1 MLSLMYRYG
10 TVIFVGNH
18 IYGFKAIAMI
28 YLVWF
33 YSYYFFIYIL
43 SSYLKVVFFM
53 FGQVEAFS
61 TAINKPVGTI

>member
-10 TVIFVGNH
+10 TVIFAGNH

-28 YLVWF
+28 YLVCF
-33 YSYYFFIYIL
+33 LVINFFIYIL
-43 SSYLKVVFFM
+43 RSYLKVVFFI

-61 TAINKPVGTI
+61 TTINKPVETV

>member
-1 MLSLMYRYG
+1 MLPSMYRYG

-33 YSYYFFIYIL
+33 LVINFPSTFLGAILKLFSIYVR
-43 SSYLKVVFFM
+43 SSRGFLYNHK
-53 FGQVEAFS
+53 
-61 TAINKPVGTI
+61 

>member
-1 MLSLMYRYG
+1 MLPSMYRYG

-33 YSYYFFIYIL
+33 LVINFPSTFL
-43 SSYLKVVFFM
+43 EDTLKLFFM
-53 FGQVEAFS
+53 LGQVEAFS
-61 TAINKPVGTI
+61 TTINKSVETV

>member
-1 MLSLMYRYG
+1 MLSSMYRYG
-10 TVIFVGNH
+10 AVIFIGNH

-33 YSYYFFIYIL
+33 LAINFSSTFLKTIL
-43 SSYLKVVFFM
+43 KLFFM

-61 TAINKPVGTI
+61 TTINKPVETV

>member
-1 MLSLMYRYG
+1 MYRYG

-33 YSYYFFIYIL
+33 L
-43 SSYLKVVFFM
+43 
-53 FGQVEAFS
+53 
-61 TAINKPVGTI
+61 AINFLSTFLEAILKLFYFRSSRGFLYNHK

>member
-1 MLSLMYRYG
+1 MLPSMYRYG

-33 YSYYFFIYIL
+33 LAINFPSTFLEAIL
-43 SSYLKVVFFM
+43 KLFFM
-53 FGQVEAFS
+53 LGQVEVSS
-61 TAINKPVGTI
+61 TTANKPV

>member
-1 MLSLMYRYG
+1 MYRYG

-33 YSYYFFIYIL
+33 LVINFPSTFLVAIL
-43 SSYLKVVFFM
+43 KLFFM

-61 TAINKPVGTI
+61 TTINNPVETV

>member
-1 MLSLMYRYG
+1 MLPSMYKYG

-33 YSYYFFIYIL
+33 IVINFPSTFLRAIL
-43 SSYLKVVFFM
+43 KL
-53 FGQVEAFS
+53 FS
-61 TAINKPVGTI
+61 ICSVK

>member
-1 MLSLMYRYG
+1 MLSSMYRYG

-33 YSYYFFIYIL
+33 L
-43 SSYLKVVFFM
+43 
-53 FGQVEAFS
+53 
-61 TAINKPVGTI
+61 AINFPSTFLETILKLFYLRSSRGFLYNHK

>member
-1 MLSLMYRYG
+1 MLSSMYRYG

-33 YSYYFFIYIL
+33 LGINFPSTFLGAILKLFFHVW
-43 SSYLKVVFFM
+43 SSRGFLYNHK
-53 FGQVEAFS
+53 
-61 TAINKPVGTI
+61 

>member
-1 MLSLMYRYG
+1 MLSSMYRYG

-18 IYGFKAIAMI
+18 IYGFKVIAMI

-33 YSYYFFIYIL
+33 LVINFSSTFLGDIL
-43 SSYLKVVFFM
+43 KLFFM

-61 TAINKPVGTI
+61 TTINKPVETV

>member
-1 MLSLMYRYG
+1 MLPSMYRYG

-33 YSYYFFIYIL
+33 LVINFPSTFLEAILKL
-43 SSYLKVVFFM
+43 SSPCSVK
-53 FGQVEAFS
+53 
-61 TAINKPVGTI
+61 